1 MITFE
6 NVSFAYNGNRVL
18 ENASFGIKKG
28 ESICMIGP
36 NGGGKT
42 TIFRLLL
49 GLLKPD
55 SGNIEILG
63 TSPRR
68 ARTRIGYMPQHFD
81 FDPKFPVTALDIVL
95 MGNLNRIHGGRYSS
109 EDKAKAHEA
118 LERVGLS
125 NEALSGFTR
134 LSGGQRQRVL
144 IARALACDPE
154 ILLLDEPTANVDLT
168 VEARFLETIEEL
180 RSQVTILTITH
191 DLGVASHFGDHVLC
205 VNRSVHSH
213 SISDLSGEVILEI
226 FSDEK
231 RHEHERHALHD
242 HGDHS
247 KCDHH

>member
-1 MITFE
+1 MINFE

-18 ENASFGIKKG
+18 EDASFKVKKG
-28 ESICMIGP
+28 DSICLIGP

-49 GLLKPD
+49 GLLKPQC
-55 SGNIEILG
+55 GTIEILG
-63 TSPRR
+63 TAPRHAR
-68 ARTRIGYMPQHFD
+68 ARIGYMPQHFD

-95 MGNLNRIHGGRYSS
+95 MGCLNRIHGGRYTIT
-109 EDKAKAHEA
+109 DKAKAHKT
-118 LERVGLS
+118 LERVGL
-125 NEALSGFTR
+125 ADRTTAAFAR

-144 IARALACDPE
+144 IARALTCDPE

-180 RSQVTILTITH
+180 REQMTILTITH

-205 VNRSVHSH
+205 VNRNVHTH
-213 SISDLSGEVILEI
+213 SISDLSGDVIFEI
-226 FSDEK
+226 FSDER
-231 RHEHERHALHD
+231 RHEHECHALHD